1 MSEQGKRKYDSDGK
15 AMVGEFM
22 CMYVCKL
29 NDVCVVCVCVSEFM
43 CVCLCMCVICCVHV
57 VRACGH
63 KGVCGC
69 RCSCMRVRECMVV
82 VLEVA

>member
-1 MSEQGKRKYDSDGK
+1 MMKRRSW
-15 AMVGEFM
+15 VSLCV
-22 CMYVCKL
+22 CMYA
-29 NDVCVVCVCVSEFM
+29 NDICVWCVCVSEFM
-43 CVCLCMCVICCVHV
+43 CVCVCLCMCVICCVHV
-57 VRACGH
+57 VRAWGH